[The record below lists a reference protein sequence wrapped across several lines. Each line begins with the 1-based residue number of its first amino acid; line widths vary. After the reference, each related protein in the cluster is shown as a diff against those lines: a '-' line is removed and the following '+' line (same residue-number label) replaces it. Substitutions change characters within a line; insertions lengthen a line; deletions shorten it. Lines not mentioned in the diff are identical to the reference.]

1 MLMIVF
7 HGEIFYRIMKS
18 NFFDDV
24 VDLVKLIPHGRV
36 TTYGA
41 IAKYLG
47 ASKSSRTVGWVLSS
61 QSIKHNLPAHRVVN
75 RLGVLS
81 GKNHFPHLLYMQQK
95 LEEEGLIITEDK
107 VLNFEKLFW
116 DPNKELTL

>member
-1 MLMIVF
+1 
-7 HGEIFYRIMKS
+7 MKS

-41 IAKYLG
+41 IANYVG

-61 QSIKHNLPAHRVVN
+61 QSFKHNLPAHRVVN

-81 GKNHFPHLLYMQQK
+81 GKNHFPNLFYMQQK

-107 VLNFEKLFW
+107 VLNFEKFFW

>member
-1 MLMIVF
+1 
-7 HGEIFYRIMKS
+7 MKS

-41 IAKYLG
+41 IANYVG

-61 QSIKHNLPAHRVVN
+61 QSFKHNLPAHRVVN

-81 GKNHFPHLLYMQQK
+81 GKNHFPNLFYMQQK
-95 LEEEGLIITEDK
+95 LEEEGLIISEDK
-107 VLNFEKLFW
+107 VLNFEKFFW

>member
-1 MLMIVF
+1 
-7 HGEIFYRIMKS
+7 MKS

-61 QSIKHNLPAHRVVN
+61 QSTKHNLPAHRVVN

>member
-1 MLMIVF
+1 
-7 HGEIFYRIMKS
+7 MKS

-24 VDLVKLIPHGRV
+24 VDLVQLIPHGRV

-47 ASKSSRTVGWVLSS
+47 ASKSSRVVGWVLNN
-61 QSIKHNLPAHRVVN
+61 QSKSFNLPAHRVVN
-75 RLGVLS
+75 RIGLLS
-81 GKNHFPHLLYMQQK
+81 GKNHFPHPFYMQQK
-95 LEEEGLIITEDK
+95 LEQEGLIIIDDK
-107 VLNFEKLFW
+107 VLNFENLFW

>member
-1 MLMIVF
+1 
-7 HGEIFYRIMKS
+7 MKS

-24 VDLVKLIPHGRV
+24 VDLVKLIPYGRV

-61 QSIKHNLPAHRVVN
+61 QSIKHNLPAHMVVN

>member
-1 MLMIVF
+1 
-7 HGEIFYRIMKS
+7 MKS

-24 VDLVKLIPHGRV
+24 VDLVKLIPQGRV

-47 ASKSSRTVGWVLSS
+47 ASKSSRTVTGIAANQLSIIY
-61 QSIKHNLPAHRVVN
+61 QHRVVN

-81 GKNHFPHLLYMQQK
+81 GKTISSFIHAQNWK
-95 LEEEGLIITEDK
+95 KK
-107 VLNFEKLFW
+107 V
-116 DPNKELTL
+116 